1 MDFQQLLA
9 KMQELDTPVQE
20 CGDMPPSPM
29 SSPMTPPTTPPSMS
43 VNLNAQGMDNIED
56 LLKLI
61 TKVNPDATK
70 DAGLPSLGAMP
81 SLTPPGPSISGLGNL
96 DAGPLKMLPDL
107 DNEEPANEPKA
118 IDVKIDGG
126 DMDDKGPEMMDKP
139 DDSDD
144 GVSKAQGD
152 LDNDG
157 DHDMDDHDM
166 EEPEKEKEEEF
177 ANEPDTD
184 TKSVDYMNNQ
194 LAGGMNK
201 PKSMHKHSYKQGDN
215 PMAMEGEELRSYI
228 KSELQRRL
236 NEAKGAK

>member
-9 KMQELDTPVQE
+9 KMVELDRPTTESQLTDE
-20 CGDMPPSPM
+20 CGMPPSPIN
-29 SSPMTPPTTPPSMS
+29 SPMTPPATPPSMS

-61 TKVNPDATK
+61 TKVNPDASK
-70 DAGLPSLGAMP
+70 DSGLPSLSPMP
-81 SLTPPGPSISGLGNL
+81 SLTPPGPSIGGLGNL

-107 DNEEPANEPKA
+107 DKDEPGEEPKA
-118 IDVKIDGG
+118 MDVKIVG
-126 DMDDKGPEMMDKP
+126 DNEGPEGDDKGP
-139 DDSDD
+139 
-144 GVSKAQGD
+144 D
-152 LDNDG
+152 LDDNG
-157 DHDMDDHDM
+157 PEG
-166 EEPEKEKEEEF
+166 EEPGDDEEEKEEF

-184 TKSVDYMNNQ
+184 IKSVDYMNNQ
-194 LAGGMNK
+194 LAGGMNA